1 MYICESHSFWRSLN
15 IPWNPEDRSLTITTK
30 TRHPGGGRTR
40 RTFGWVFSRRLSGA
54 AENLPKQL
62 MSTIGSSKRFDI
74 DRREKIAPPFS
85 SPNGF
90 PLEISSFPLAFSKS
104 LRGLAPRR
112 VVYTPSPVSEGSS
125 PQVAIW
131 KTQQMTQSFL
141 EDDVPILWAGYIY
154 IYIFISY
161 VKVVVSHISYFHPWG
176 NLSNLTTNFSG
187 LKPPT
192 SSFLELFWRFQVTR
206 EGFCRWYLLMDV
218 EYWLIRYDP

>member
-154 IYIFISY
+154 IYLYLMLRWWFHIFRIFTPGEIY
-161 VKVVVSHISYFHPWG
+161 PIWLQIFQVWNHQLVVSW
-176 NLSNLTTNFSG
+176 
-187 LKPPT
+187 
-192 SSFLELFWRFQVTR
+192 SFF
-206 EGFCRWYLLMDV
+206 EGSRSQGKGSADDICWWMLNTG
-218 EYWLIRYDP
+218 W